1 MDFVQFNLRHIAEFE
16 LTVMVVKKPTTTKRK
31 GNKNWVKGGPSPNP
45 KGAPKR
51 GQSWKEIIQEV
62 GQLTP
67 DEAREMS
74 QKIFANIH
82 LGNEVTLNQAV
93 VLRVYASLLFEPQ
106 PGLLN
111 TFMERVEGKVAQPIT
126 NMTDAELKQFIAA
139 AIGIDLSGSDGSEAA
154 RPDGIETSQ
163 ADYLPESE

>member
-1 MDFVQFNLRHIAEFE
+1 MA
-16 LTVMVVKKPTTTKRK
+16 TKKPAVTQKSGKRGGKTKTSWK
-31 GNKNWVKGGPSPNP
+31 PGQSGNPAGG
-45 KGAPKR
+45 PKR
-51 GQSWKEIIQEV
+51 GQSWKEIINEV

-93 VLRVYASLLFEPQ
+93 VLRVYAALLFDPQ

-111 TFMERVEGKVAQPIT
+111 AFMERVEGKVAQPIT
-126 NMTDAELKQFIAA
+126 QMTDAELREFITAT
-139 AIGIDLSGSDGSEAA
+139 IGIDVSGDSGSAAA
-154 RPDGIETSQ
+154 RPE
-163 ADYLPESE
+163 PEGAV

>member
-1 MDFVQFNLRHIAEFE
+1 MSI
-16 LTVMVVKKPTTTKRK
+16 KKPAVTQKTGKRGGKTKTSWK
-31 GNKNWVKGGPSPNP
+31 PGQSGNPAGG
-45 KGAPKR
+45 PKR
-51 GQSWKEIIQEV
+51 GQSWKEIIAEI

-74 QKIFANIH
+74 QKIFSNIH

-126 NMTDAELKQFIAA
+126 QMTDAELKQFIAA
-139 AIGIDLSGSDGSEAA
+139 TIGIDLSGSDGSEAA
-154 RPDGIETSQ
+154 RPDSVEIESSTDL
-163 ADYLPESE
+163 AA